1 MYKVL
6 VVDDEPFMLE
16 GWKTMVDWNSCGYEL
31 CGTATDGEEAL
42 ASIRACE
49 PDLVVTDIQMPVL
62 DGLGLIRILKE
73 EMQLNMKIVI
83 VSGYPEF
90 SYARQAL
97 RYQVDHYVLKP
108 LVTEEIH
115 RLLLELA
122 GPLEELRRTSAIAQ
136 KEQTAAAASAIV
148 ALLKNGGAGA
158 VRSAERLL
166 GADEGTRCSLL
177 IAESA
182 AGPDGGVFATA
193 GSVQPRLRKLAD
205 AGIGGASRTWH
216 FEEAPGRAGLLVLD
230 DGRSGERFDVR
241 LAEAAATMAADL
253 GDLAVYCSGSARG
266 LASVPELYRQAME
279 ARGLARLGPHRGLHL
294 YRERAADGDYRLEE
308 ITACAEAL
316 LRLIDEGNPE
326 GAGRSV
332 DGLLQRLA
340 REGAREGWVEAAAR
354 RIRGELLRRYADPDD
369 DAAPW
374 TGDTLKRLCV
384 RAAERRAR
392 AAEPERAHGSGSAV
406 AEAIEYLKL
415 HYREKI
421 QLQELAE
428 RFRLNPVYF
437 GQQFKRETGSCFN
450 DYVHGLRIEEARKLL
465 RRTDMKMSDIAATLG
480 YHDAQ
485 YFTDKFKALT
495 GELPSSYKNKRRGER
510 RAEQS
515 PSFP

>member
-16 GWKTMVDWNSCGYEL
+16 GWKTMVDWNACGYEL

-49 PDLVVTDIQMPVL
+49 PDLVITDIRMPVL
-62 DGLGLIRILKE
+62 DGLELIRIVKE
-73 EMQLNMKIVI
+73 EWKSDMMVVI
-83 VSGYPEF
+83 VSGYPDF

-97 RYQVDHYVLKP
+97 RYQVDQYILKP

-122 GPLEELRRTSAIAQ
+122 GPLEERRRARSAAE
-136 KEQTAAAASAIV
+136 KVHSAAAAAAIV
-148 ALLKNGGAGA
+148 ALLKNGSADT
-158 VRSAERLL
+158 VRLAERLL
-166 GADEGTRCSLL
+166 GAGEGARCSLL

-182 AGPDGGVFATA
+182 AGPDGGGYTTA
-193 GSVQPRLRKLAD
+193 GSVQARLIKLAD
-205 AGIGGASRTWH
+205 VLGGGSSQVWP
-216 FEEAPGRAGLLVLD
+216 FEEAPGRAGLLVLN
-230 DGRSGERFDVR
+230 DGRGGERFEAR
-241 LAEAAATMAADL
+241 LAEAAATLVDEL

-279 ARGLARLGPHRGLHL
+279 ARSFARLRPRRGVHP
-294 YRERAADGDYRLEE
+294 YRERVAEGEWRLEE
-308 ITACAEAL
+308 ITACTQTL
-316 LRLIDEGNPE
+316 LRLIDEGDPL
-326 GAGRSV
+326 GAGRAA
-332 DGLLQRLA
+332 DDLLQRLA
-340 REGAREGWVEAAAR
+340 RDGAREGWAEAAVR
-354 RIRGELLRRYADPDD
+354 HIRGELLQRYADPDD
-369 DAAPW
+369 DAASW
-374 TGDTLKRLCV
+374 TGGTLKRLCV
-384 RAAERRAR
+384 RAAERRAH
-392 AAEPERAHGSGSAV
+392 AAEPERACGSGSAV

-428 RFRLNPVYF
+428 RFHLNPVYF
-437 GQQFKRETGSCFN
+437 GQQFKRETGSYFN
-450 DYVHGLRIEEARKLL
+450 EYVHRLRIEEARKLL

-495 GELPSSYKNKRRGER
+495 GELPSSYKSKWRGER